1 MIKVVKLITGE
12 DLISSVND
20 DNISNLILNPYY
32 VLEDPMIFHVDY
44 RNNSSLVMQHYLPV
58 QLIKENKIIIKEKDV
73 LAIIEADEEFIEYY
87 LHTIEKIKRLLK
99 VKEDVSNMTDEE
111 ISHLINEFEIEIN
124 ESGTL
129 H

>member
-12 DLISSVND
+12 DLISSVDD
-20 DNISNLILNPYY
+20 DNISNLIPNPYY